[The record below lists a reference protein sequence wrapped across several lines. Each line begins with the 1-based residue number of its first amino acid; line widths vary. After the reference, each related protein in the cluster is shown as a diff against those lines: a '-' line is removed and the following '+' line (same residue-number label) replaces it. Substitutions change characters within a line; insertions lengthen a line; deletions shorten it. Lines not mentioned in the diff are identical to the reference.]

1 MSGAGSWEQA
11 LIELSSVLLPF
22 GEEVGGPTAAS
33 TAASITA
40 AVKPFVTLVTI
51 NLVALSLRHHL
62 LRIALTIIKSSITCI
77 TLGLG
82 GFLLSGLIRR
92 RDHKKVLRARLRA
105 QHATRKKQKKP
116 QAETTFQTWEQF
128 CKGTVFWSFGG
139 ELNEDAKR
147 ALSILGLHA
156 FSTQCELRKAYHELM
171 KQHHPDRFMH
181 TPHDFEAAQSKAV
194 TIREAYDVI
203 AKQFCRVQ
211 C

>member
-33 TAASITA
+33 TAAGITA
-40 AVKPFVTLVTI
+40 AVIPFCTLVTI
-51 NLVALSLRHHL
+51 NLVALSLRHYL
-62 LRIALTIIKSSITCI
+62 VRIALGVVEYSIS
-77 TLGLG
+77 LLLG
-82 GFLLSGLIRR
+82 GFLLKRFLSR
-92 RDHKKVLRARLRA
+92 KKDTSILRARLRE
-105 QHATRKKQKKP
+105 QRATREKQKKARV
-116 QAETTFQTWEQF
+116 QTTFQSWEQF
-128 CKGTVFWSFGG
+128 CQGTVFWSFGG

-147 ALSILGLHA
+147 ALSILGLHS
-156 FSTQCELRKAYHELM
+156 FSTQSELRKAYLELM
-171 KQHHPDRFMH
+171 KQHHPDRVMH
-181 TPHDFEAAQSKAV
+181 TPTDFEEAQNKAV